1 MTSGRI
7 ELHTESQFS
16 ESLSHLSSRD
26 IADTAKEHGCTAVA
40 ITDLNSVY
48 TYSEAERE
56 LSEQHIRI
64 IYGITISCIDDEDRY
79 DVILLAKNLTG
90 RNNIF
95 RLAELLHENR
105 PLMGHA
111 VTRKQLDTHR
121 NGTLMGAAA
130 HNGQLVR
137 AVQHRRNRRYLDKII
152 QDYDYIEFTPEPYD
166 ISAEVFQLAKAHDIP
181 LCAVQHAVLNDET
194 NPSEYHAYRAL
205 NEYYLTDAS
214 PAYWRSASELEEEIK
229 TLYVLPYEK
238 GIARNAV
245 FDAPAKILEQIENVP
260 SLRDTLAEGQ
270 VQWHQGL
277 MPKLQETVEATLKKK
292 FGAMCPAAVK
302 SRVETEVALINKYHA
317 APLFLYLSTLEDTPH
332 RTWCFA
338 FPSGVAANSELLHL
352 WGLTIQDPMPRHIW
366 CSACGYWEDI
376 QLPLGTIV
384 NCPHCGQPISVSGID
399 LPAEALRGVLGNGGS
414 IEFRADDQASQFLQ
428 EKLYSYKNAVILQT
442 APFNTDDPS
451 AAPSAD
457 DIANAYLKNKPE
469 VCSLRDNGKFFSCI
483 SQHMRGQMQ
492 DLSLYLRCIFPS
504 DHLELLP
511 CLPLNQQSGNH
522 YRTLL
527 DLWNLRA
534 LPRILVINH
543 CGFKLLMDCEVATE
557 IPASSIS
564 VYSPEIYDA
573 LANVVGSTATKG
585 TSVELSCRIFG
596 ISPHRKGEI
605 LENRA
610 LFDDSSEDF
619 MPSIFRSMPLHGYED
634 LYRIWNLAR
643 NAGAWFGNAK
653 EALEQGLITP
663 SQVLCCRE
671 DVLDYLARRGC
682 PYETAFEIMEYVRMG
697 RASAKRHTPTDTCF
711 LPQHW
716 DALQSCS
723 AEDWF
728 LESCRKIEYLFPR
741 GHGAAMASCLAKL
754 VWYAVHTP
762 KETEAIFKKAAERN
776 SL

>member
-1 MTSGRI
+1 MNGRI
-7 ELHTESQFS
+7 ELHTESRFS
-16 ESLSHLSSRD
+16 ENLSCLSGWS
-26 IADTAKEHGCTAVA
+26 IAKAAKKHNCTAVA

-79 DVILLAKNLTG
+79 DVILLAKNLMG

-95 RLAELLHENR
+95 RLAELLCENYS
-105 PLMGHA
+105 LLGHA
-111 VTRKQLDTHR
+111 VTRKQLDAHR
-121 NGTLMGAAA
+121 DGVLMGAAA

-137 AVQHRRNRRYLDKII
+137 ALQHRRNQRYLDKII

-166 ISAEVFQLAKAHDIP
+166 ISAEIFQLAQAHNVP

-194 NPSEYHAYRAL
+194 DLSEYHAYRAL
-205 NEYYLTDAS
+205 NEYYLTDSS
-214 PAYWRSASELEEEIK
+214 PAYWRSASELEEEIE
-229 TLYVLPYEK
+229 TLYVLPHEK
-238 GIARNAV
+238 NIARNAV
-245 FDAPAKILEQIENVP
+245 FDAPAKILEQIEDVP
-260 SLRDTLAEGQ
+260 PLSDTLAEGQ
-270 VQWHQGL
+270 VQWHQEL
-277 MPKLQETVEATLKKK
+277 MPKLQEIVEATLKKK
-292 FGAMCPAAVK
+292 FGAMCPPAVK

-317 APLFLYLSTLEDTPH
+317 APIFLYLSTLADTTH
-332 RTWCFA
+332 STWCSA
-338 FPSGVAANSELLHL
+338 LLSGVAVNSELLHL
-352 WGLTIQDPMPRHIW
+352 WGLSTPDPMPRHIW

-376 QLPLGTIV
+376 QLPLGTTV
-384 NCPHCGQPISVSGID
+384 SCAHCGQPVSVSGIN
-399 LPAEALRGVLGNGGS
+399 LPAKALRGVLGNGGS
-414 IEFRADDQASQFLQ
+414 IEFRVTDKVRQFLQ
-428 EKLYSYKNAVILQT
+428 EKLYSYKNAVILQ
-442 APFNTDDPS
+442 AASLNTDDPS

-469 VCSLRDNGKFFSCI
+469 VCSLRDNGEFFSCI
-483 SQHMRGQMQ
+483 SQHMRGKMQ

-504 DHLELLP
+504 NHLELLP
-511 CLPLNQQSGNH
+511 CLPLNQQSRNH
-522 YRTLL
+522 YRTFL
-527 DLWNLRA
+527 DLWNLRT
-534 LPRILVINH
+534 LPRILAIND
-543 CGFKLLMDCEVATE
+543 CGFELLMDCETVTG

-564 VYSPEIYDA
+564 VHSQEIYNA
-573 LANVVGSTATKG
+573 LAKVANDTAAKG

-596 ISPHRKGEI
+596 ISPHRKSEI
-605 LENRA
+605 LGNRA
-610 LFDDSSEDF
+610 LFDDSLEDF

-643 NAGAWFGNAK
+643 NAGAWFGSTK

-663 SQVLCCRE
+663 GQVLCCRE
-671 DVLDYLARRGC
+671 DVLDYLVRRGC

-697 RASAKRHTPTDTCF
+697 RASAKRHTPPDTCF

-716 DALQSCS
+716 DALQACG

-741 GHGAAMASCLAKL
+741 GHGAAMANCLAKL

-762 KETEAIFKKAAERN
+762 KETEAIFKKAAEQN
-776 SL
+776 GL